1 MHWAEKFSYLYRV
14 KDEYPQDTKQ
24 KAIDEIEKRLG
35 GKVVSVR
42 ETEESSTEFNSFKL
56 CEALVELNPIMNLFT
71 QIEEIVPKLDG
82 WCSVPKA
89 FALASAVLT
98 LRPKVVVE
106 LGVYGGRSLIPMAL
120 ALKEI
125 GEGKCIG
132 IDPWDQ
138 NASIQGQTQEHV
150 NFWGTLNHGNIMDTF
165 IANMDKLEVRPFVE
179 VIRMRSDAYN
189 PPNEINILHTDGNH
203 GDQAVR
209 DVARYA
215 PRVPV
220 GGLVFMDDINWVG
233 GSVSQACQNLLAMG
247 FVRLYHYQKD
257 GDDWAVFQRIK

>member
-1 MHWAEKFSYLYRV
+1 MHWTEKFSYLYRV

-24 KAIDEIEKRLG
+24 KSIDEIEKKLG

-42 ETEESSTEFNSFKL
+42 ETGESSTEFNSFKL

-71 QIEEIVPKLDG
+71 HIEEIVPKLDG

-125 GEGKCIG
+125 GEGKVIG
-132 IDPWDQ
+132 VDCWDA
-138 NASIQGQTQEHV
+138 NASAQGQEGEHQQFWV
-150 NFWGTLNHGNIMDTF
+150 NLNHTAIRDTF
-165 IANMDKLEVRPFVE
+165 IKNLDKLELRGFVD
-179 VIRMRSDAYN
+179 VIQMKSSQVTPPKVIDLAHIDA
-189 PPNEINILHTDGNH
+189 NH
-203 GDQAVR
+203 GPEAIK
-209 DVARYA
+209 DVERFAHA
-215 PRVPV
+215 SV
-220 GGLVFMDDINWVG
+220 LV
-233 GSVSQACQNLLAMG
+233 A
-247 FVRLYHYQKD
+247 
-257 GDDWAVFQRIK
+257 